1 MIEYIDEGMKALDFE
16 NVIIQSNY
24 PESQQNLQKNLYQ
37 IIISDTSD
45 AVLNKDT
52 GLNKQ
57 YSEVKDIKLVME
69 NKMSLEKN
77 IQTI

>member
-1 MIEYIDEGMKALDFE
+1 MFEYIDEGMKALDFE